1 MFEHA
6 LKQEDLHF
14 SSFDNW
20 QLRLTNIV
28 FCFCFSF
35 VFLFFVLNGMMWIWM
50 INCLILKISFKT

>member
-35 VFLFFVLNGMMWIWM
+35 VFLFFF
-50 INCLILKISFKT
+50 FKWNDVDMDDKLFNFKNFI